1 MLAFARRLTGLV
13 VAFGLVV
20 GLPVA
25 AARASCVCDHGHGH
39 AHGASAPTAQSA
51 AANQTAMAEE
61 CPMHRHDGPS
71 AHATRSD
78 AARSSDSMR
87 CACAGQAQALFG
99 RAIVTGVVP
108 AVIHVDA
115 PAFARPARISAA
127 EALLSLA
134 ATPPAPPPRA

>member
-20 GLPVA
+20 GLPLA

-39 AHGASAPTAQSA
+39 AASASTA
-51 AANQTAMAEE
+51 AADQMAMAEE

-71 AHATRSD
+71 AHGTQPGPTRT
-78 AARSSDSMR
+78 SDSMR

-115 PAFARPARISAA
+115 PVYARAARTSAA

>member
-39 AHGASAPTAQSA
+39 AHGATAPTAPS
-51 AANQTAMAEE
+51 NQIAMAEE

-71 AHATRSD
+71 AHATRPD

-99 RAIVTGVVP
+99 RAIVSGVVP
-108 AVIHVDA
+108 AVIQVDA
-115 PAFARPARISAA
+115 PVFARPARTPVA